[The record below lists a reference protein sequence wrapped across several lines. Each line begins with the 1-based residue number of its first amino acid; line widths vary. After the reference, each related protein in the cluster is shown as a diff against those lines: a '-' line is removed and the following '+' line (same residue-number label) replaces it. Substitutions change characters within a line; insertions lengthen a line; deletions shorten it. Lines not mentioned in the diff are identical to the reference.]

1 MGPTIW
7 ELANKMSTNELS
19 GIWQVSEYRR
29 RDSPNSLD
37 DAQSPK
43 EFSGLRPA
51 ASGVQLVRKRL
62 YRRAEARS
70 ARREVGED
78 DVDGLEDGRR
88 GGREEGEDAIADDF
102 KKEGQL
108 RDDEVEGGC
117 VVRMTVLLRARLGW
131 WSFFIFGHEQ
141 RSIVTRV

>member
-1 MGPTIW
+1 M
-7 ELANKMSTNELS
+7 
-19 GIWQVSEYRR
+19 
-29 RDSPNSLD
+29 D
-37 DAQSPK
+37 DAQCP
-43 EFSGLRPA
+43 EELPGFRPA
-51 ASGVQLVRKRL
+51 TSRIQLVRERL

-70 ARREVGED
+70 ARRQVGED

-88 GGREEGEDAIADDF
+88 GGREEGEDAVADDF

-117 VVRMTVLLRARLGW
+117 VVRVTVLLRARLGW